1 MTSKI
6 VDVDV
11 DVYPPLDAIYPP
23 LDAIYPPLDV
33 YPPLI
38 SDECLSSDD
47 GYFSSVDLTP
57 KSQENKDINSDTNN
71 NTNKNTNI
79 DAGISTQTP
88 LDLCIVCCCTILC
101 SPG

>member
-11 DVYPPLDAIYPP
+11 DPRLYVDVDPRLDAIYPTLDAIYPP
-23 LDAIYPPLDV
+23 LV
-33 YPPLI
+33 

-47 GYFSSVDLTP
+47 DYFSSVDLTP
-57 KSQENKDINSDTNN
+57 KSQENKDTGINTGAGVGNS
-71 NTNKNTNI
+71 NT
-79 DAGISTQTP
+79 TQTP
-88 LDLCIVCCCTILC
+88 LDLCIVVCCTILC

>member
-6 VDVDV
+6 VHVDVDV
-11 DVYPPLDAIYPP
+11 DVYPTLDAIYPP
-23 LDAIYPPLDV
+23 LDVDV

-38 SDECLSSDD
+38 SDECLSSND